1 MAVNVGALSQVYNH
15 YMTEYAPKTNSPL
28 DTHKKSDLRNIYNS
42 IIKMNKESPL
52 YLLDKSDASKAY
64 AVGLKESA
72 RSFRNSVM
80 ATRSSLDD
88 EGVLD
93 QKIAYSSHP
102 EIASARFIG
111 LPAEDSGASAPTF
124 HLEVAELAKNQVN
137 LGNALVSEEKLS
149 MAPGSYSFDVS
160 IKDVSYEFQFELH
173 DEDTNHDIQNRLQRL
188 ISNANI
194 GLEASVVEDAEGNS
208 SLKLE
213 STATGIFAGR
223 NLQFEIT
230 DDNTSKT
237 KGIVEYLGLNRV
249 SQSPSNALFEINGI
263 ERTASSNTFT
273 VEKVYEVTLNGPS
286 SEPGFGTEIGLKN
299 DVDSLAENIHSL
311 AESYNRFL
319 DDASANP
326 GSHSKSSQL
335 VNEIGYITR
344 HYAGRLEAL
353 GLNFSS
359 DGHLSVDDEQLKSAA
374 AEKDSDESF
383 ASVKDF
389 ANSMLRKSN
398 QISLNPMQ
406 YVNKTVVAY
415 KNPGKNYP
423 SPYITSA
430 YSGMLFNNYC

>member
-1 MAVNVGALSQVYNH
+1 MAINVSALNQVYNH
-15 YMTEYAPKTNSPL
+15 YLTEYAPKTNSPL

-42 IIKMNKESPL
+42 IVKINKESPL
-52 YLLDKSDASKAY
+52 YILDKSDASKAY

-72 RSFRNSVM
+72 RTFRNSVM
-80 ATRSSLDD
+80 ATRSSLSED
-88 EGVLD
+88 GVLD
-93 QKIAYSSHP
+93 QKKAYSSDP
-102 EIASARFIG
+102 SIASAKYMG
-111 LPAEDSGASAPTF
+111 LSEDGTNTAAPTF
-124 HLEVAELAKNQVN
+124 KLEVAQLAKNQVN
-137 LGNALVSEEKLS
+137 LGNALVSDDKLDLP
-149 MAPGSYSFDVS
+149 PGSYSFDVS

-173 DEDTNHDIQNRLQRL
+173 EEDTNSDVQNRLQRL

-194 GLEASVVEDAEGNS
+194 GLDASVIEDGEGNS

-213 STATGIFAGR
+213 SVATGVYGDKDT
-223 NLQFEIT
+223 LFEIS
-230 DDNTSKT
+230 DEHTSKT
-237 KGIVEYLGLNRV
+237 KGMVDYLGLNLIT
-249 SQSPSNALFEINGI
+249 QQPSNALFEINGI
-263 ERTASSNTFT
+263 ERSASSNTFT

-286 SEPGFGTEIGLKN
+286 SEPGITTEIGLKN
-299 DVDSLAENIHSL
+299 DVDSLSENIHSL

-335 VNEIGYITR
+335 LNEIGYITR
-344 HYAGRLEAL
+344 HYAGHLDAL
-353 GLNFSS
+353 GLTFSS
-359 DGHLSVDDEQLKSAA
+359 DGRLAVNDEQLKTAA
-374 AEKDSDESF
+374 AESDSEAF
-383 ASVKDF
+383 TPVKDF

-406 YVNKTVVAY
+406 YVNKTIVAY

>member
-15 YMTEYAPKTNSPL
+15 YLTEYAPKTNSPL

-42 IIKMNKESPL
+42 IVKMNKESPL
-52 YLLDKSDASKAY
+52 YILDKSEASKAY

-72 RSFRNSVM
+72 RTFRNSVM
-80 ATRSSLDD
+80 ATRSTLDED
-88 EGVLD
+88 GVLD
-93 QKIAYSSHP
+93 QKKAYSSHP
-102 EIASARFIG
+102 EIASAHFIG
-111 LPAEDSGASAPTF
+111 LPGENSTATAPTF
-124 HLEVAELAKNQVN
+124 RLEVAELARNQVN
-137 LGNALVSEEKLS
+137 LGNPLPSDEILDLPA
-149 MAPGSYSFDVS
+149 GSYSFDVS

-173 DEDTNHDIQNRLQRL
+173 EEDTNSDIQNRLQRL

-194 GLEASVVEDAEGNS
+194 GLEASLVEDDEGNCA
-208 SLKLE
+208 LKLE
-213 STATGIFAGR
+213 SVATGVPSDKET
-223 NLQFEIT
+223 LFEIS

-237 KGIVEYLGLNRV
+237 KGIVDYLGLDRV
-249 SQSPSNALFEINGI
+249 TQPPSNALFEINGI
-263 ERTASSNTFT
+263 ERSASSNTFT
-273 VEKVYEVTLNGPS
+273 VEKVYEVTLNAPS
-286 SEPGFGTEIGLKN
+286 SEPGISTEIGLKN
-299 DVDSLAENIHSL
+299 DVDSLSENIHSL

-344 HYAGRLEAL
+344 HYAGRLDAL
-353 GLNFSS
+353 GLSFSA
-359 DGHLSVDDEQLKSAA
+359 DGHMSVDDEQLKSAA
-374 AEKDSDESF
+374 SEPDNSEAFSP
-383 ASVKDF
+383 VKDF

-406 YVNKTVVAY
+406 YVNKTIVAY